1 MSKESYQE
9 VFLNP
14 RTEDPDMFS
23 KSIDVLPSVIQY
35 AKMVISTCD
44 NPKVSLRSYLNNILI
59 EHFKTHRSD
68 VYELCNEFDRK
79 FWRKEVSQ

>member
-23 KSIDVLPSVIQY
+23 KSIDLLPSVIQY
-35 AKMVISTCD
+35 AKMVLSTCD
-44 NPKVSLRSYLNNILI
+44 NPNVSLRSYLNNILI
-59 EHFKTHRSD
+59 EHFKTHKSD
-68 VYELCNEFDRK
+68 VCEMINEFDRQ

>member
-23 KSIDVLPSVIQY
+23 GSIDVLPSVIQY

-59 EHFKTHRSD
+59 EHFKTHKSD
-68 VYELCNEFDRK
+68 VYELINEFDRK
-79 FWRKEVSQ
+79 FWRKEVFQ